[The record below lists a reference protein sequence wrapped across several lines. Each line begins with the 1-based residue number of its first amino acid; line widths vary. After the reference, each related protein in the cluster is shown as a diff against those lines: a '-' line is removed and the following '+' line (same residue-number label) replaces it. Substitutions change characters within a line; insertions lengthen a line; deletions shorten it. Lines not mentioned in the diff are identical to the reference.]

1 MTSRST
7 RLRCNVMITLLN
19 LLNANV
25 FYGLLF
31 LTAAVFGVGILAPAD
46 RSAMLVPSFLG
57 LLAVAVGLLFA
68 WLQVMGAGIRVNTPD
83 E

>member
-19 LLNANV
+19 RLNANV

-46 RSAMLVPSFLG
+46 RSAMLVPFLG